1 MSSACLVKNGKLI
14 NSSTE
19 ERFSRNKL
27 TREFPYNAIK
37 FCLKKSSLQISDID
51 AVSIAWNPA
60 INLEVYKKS
69 FSQTYRWFP
78 ELLYI
83 IPNNLFNIGKIE
95 AKYYTSQQFY
105 SEKSKKKIEIYYINH
120 HLCHLAQAFLNSG
133 FSRSGLL
140 SIDGFGERTST
151 AFGVADKKNI
161 KILQT
166 IDFPHSLGS
175 FYETVTEY
183 LGYKADADEWK
194 VMGMAAYGNKHRFKK
209 EFDKLIKKTINCYE
223 LDLNYFNHF
232 NFDSPN
238 RFSDQFKK
246 LFKLIQPI
254 KNNLIKKEHFD
265 FAAGAQDKFEQIY
278 EHLLKFLFIKSKSK
292 NICLGGG
299 SIMNCLANGRLS
311 YKFPEKNFYTT
322 FAPDDSGL
330 SIGSALFLSHY
341 IFNKKINP
349 KSVET
354 STGIEFNN
362 NEIKK
367 CLNKYKIKYEYHKK
381 VEKIVSKY
389 ILENKTVGWFQG
401 KAEFGQRALGN
412 RSILANPA
420 AKNIKDIVNSTVK
433 YRESYR
439 PFAPSCLKEDAKKFF
454 KLNKNINP
462 YYMQY
467 AVEAKS
473 LAKKYI
479 PSVVHE
485 DNTSRI
491 QVVLREKNKKYHEL
505 LIQLKKDSGIGIVL
519 NTSFNLKGEPI
530 VNTPEDALRTFF
542 FFWLRYTMSW
552 KLYYYKINIFYNET

>member
-14 NSSTE
+14 SSSTE
-19 ERFSRNKL
+19 ERFTRNKL
-27 TREFPYNAIK
+27 TRDFPYNSIK
-37 FCLKKSSLQISDID
+37 FCLNKSNLKISDID

-69 FSQTYRWFP
+69 FSQTHRWFP

-95 AKYYTSQQFY
+95 ANYYTSQQFY
-105 SEKSKKKIEIYYINH
+105 SEKSKKKIEIFYINH
-120 HLCHLAQAFLNSG
+120 HLCHLAQSFLNSG
-133 FSRSGLL
+133 FSSSGLL

-151 AFGVADKKNI
+151 AFGVANKKDI
-161 KILQT
+161 KILET

-175 FYETVTEY
+175 FYETVTEF
-183 LGYKADADEWK
+183 LGYTADADEWK
-194 VMGMAAYGNKHRFKK
+194 VMGMAAYGDKSRFKK
-209 EFDKLIKKTINCYE
+209 NFDKLIKKTENNSYE
-223 LDLNYFNHF
+223 LNLNYFNHY

-238 RFSDQFKK
+238 RFTDKFKK
-246 LFKLIQPI
+246 LFHLIEPI
-254 KNNLIKKEHFD
+254 KNNIIKKEHFD
-265 FAAGAQDKFEQIY
+265 FAAAAQDKFEDIY
-278 EHLLKFLFIKSKSK
+278 EHLLRFFTSKIKSK

-299 SIMNCLANGRLS
+299 AIMNCLANGRLS
-311 YKFPEKNFYTT
+311 YKFPKKNFYTT

-341 IFNKKINP
+341 IFNKKTDY

-354 STGIEFNN
+354 SSGIEFNN
-362 NEIKK
+362 DEIKK
-367 CLNKYKIKYEYHKK
+367 SLKKYKINFKYHKDI
-381 VEKIVSKY
+381 ENIVSKY

-420 AKNIKDIVNSTVK
+420 TKNIKDIVNATVK

-439 PFAPSCLKEDAKKFF
+439 PFAPSCLKEDAEKFF
-454 KLNKNINP
+454 KFNKNINP

-473 LAKKYI
+473 MAKKLI

-491 QVVLREKNKKYHEL
+491 QIVLREKNKRYHEL
-505 LIQLKKDSGIGIVL
+505 LKQLKEKSGIGIVL
-519 NTSFNLKGEPI
+519 NTSFNLKGEPV

-542 FFWLRYTMSW
+542 SSGLDILCLGNFII
-552 KLYYYKINIFYNET
+552 KK

>member
-1 MSSACLVKNGKLI
+1 MSSACLVQNGKLI
-14 NSSTE
+14 SSSTE
-19 ERFSRNKL
+19 ERFTRNKL
-27 TREFPYNAIK
+27 TREFPYNSIK
-37 FCLKKSSLQISDID
+37 FCLKKSNLEISDVD

-83 IPNNLFNIGKIE
+83 IPNNLFNIQKIE

-105 SEKSKKKIEIYYINH
+105 SEKSKKNIEIFYINH

-133 FSRSGLL
+133 FNNSGLL

-151 AFGVADKKNI
+151 ALGIANKENI
-161 KILQT
+161 KILKT

-183 LGYKADADEWK
+183 LGYQADADEWK
-194 VMGMAAYGNKHRFKK
+194 VMGMAAYGNKNRFKK
-209 EFDKLIKKTINCYE
+209 EFDKLIYKKNNNSYE
-223 LDLNYFNHF
+223 LDLNYFNHY

-238 RFSDQFKK
+238 RFSLKFKK
-246 LFKLIQPI
+246 IFKSIKPI
-254 KNNLIKKEHFD
+254 KNNIIKKEHFD
-265 FAAGAQDKFEQIY
+265 FAASAQDKFESIY
-278 EHLLKFLFIKSKSK
+278 EHLLNFFTSNIKSK

-311 YKFPEKNFYTT
+311 YKFPKKNFYTT

-341 IFNKKINP
+341 IFNKKINF
-349 KSVET
+349 KTVET
-354 STGIEFNN
+354 SSGIEFSNE
-362 NEIKK
+362 EIKK
-367 CLNKYKIKYEYHKK
+367 SLKKYKINFKYHRK
-381 VEKIVSKY
+381 VEEIVSQY

-420 AKNIKDIVNSTVK
+420 GKNIKDVVNATVK

-439 PFAPSCLKEDAKKFF
+439 PFAPSCLKEDAEKFF
-454 KLNKNINP
+454 KFKNNINP

-467 AVEAKS
+467 AVEAKRI
-473 LAKKYI
+473 AKVLI

-491 QVVLREKNKKYHEL
+491 QIVLREKNKKYYEL
-505 LIQLKKDSGIGIVL
+505 LRQLKKKSGIGVVL

-530 VNTPEDALRTFF
+530 VNTPEDAIRTFF
-542 FFWLRYTMSW
+542 SSGLDVLCLGNFII
-552 KLYYYKINIFYNET
+552 KK